1 MVDSL
6 SQSDWRIS
14 AWFINP
20 RSEIFGFAGSD
31 DEVGVED
38 LLNGGIT
45 TPNFGPSLEKDMMN
59 ELNKVMLKC

>member
-1 MVDSL
+1 MDYKPL
-6 SQSDWRIS
+6 
-14 AWFINP
+14 

-59 ELNKVMLKC
+59 ELNKVI